1 MFNSTTSI
9 LLHGN
14 EPLAILLCLL
24 VAGELYFN
32 VQCYCDHDLTL
43 GTLFSIALSKE
54 AMDKFSETGSRVK
67 AVKAEALVACTRYE
81 WSSFVHFLGLASVVS
96 KPVHSV
102 YPDVNFRYGMLIHRS
117 LYPRTSPMSF
127 QPLVDAVP
135 MYILWSRDGNFDN
148 TPGSW
153 FELTISFL

>member
-1 MFNSTTSI
+1 
-9 LLHGN
+9 
-14 EPLAILLCLL
+14 
-24 VAGELYFN
+24 
-32 VQCYCDHDLTL
+32 
-43 GTLFSIALSKE
+43 
-54 AMDKFSETGSRVK
+54 MDKFSKSGSRVQ

-81 WSSFVHFLGLASVVS
+81 WSSFVHFLGLVSVIL

-102 YPDVNFRYGMLIHRS
+102 YPDVNFCYRMVIHRS
-117 LYPRTSPMSF
+117 LYPRTSPTSS

-153 FELTISFL
+153 FEPNHFVPLISEKEGYNLH